1 MHHDRRQKN
10 KITPAKAAAEG
21 TAAASDA
28 VAKAKALGLGRE
40 SVLIYDMEKY
50 SGDATCRQ
58 AVLTFLSA
66 WTARLHDLSYLSGV
80 YGDAATTISALV
92 KARGTAGFVS
102 PDHVD
107 LARWDN
113 VATLTDPAVPADHWP
128 GSRRMKQYRGPHK
141 ETHGGVTINID
152 SNQVDF
158 APLPRTPAGDFTGNG
173 WSDVLAVD
181 ATGALTVWQ
190 GNGTSVTARRIGTGW
205 QAMDAVTRLGDFTGD
220 GREDLIARERDT
232 AALWLYPGTGTGH
245 GTRTRIGTDW
255 GTPQE
260 ITMAGDLTGD
270 GRADV
275 VAVQPDTGRLLLHPG
290 TGTGLGTATAL
301 GTADWRTMDEITG
314 VGDTDGDRI
323 GDLVARVRET
333 GALRL
338 YSGRDQTLETY
349 REIHPDAGTL
359 TQLTGA
365 GDFDRDGT
373 PDLLAVD
380 TATGDLVRYPIR
392 AAGLGAPARLARDM
406 IGVSLL

>member
-1 MHHDRRQKN
+1 
-10 KITPAKAAAEG
+10 
-21 TAAASDA
+21 
-28 VAKAKALGLGRE
+28 
-40 SVLIYDMEKY
+40 
-50 SGDATCRQ
+50 
-58 AVLTFLSA
+58 
-66 WTARLHDLSYLSGV
+66 
-80 YGDAATTISALV
+80 
-92 KARGTAGFVS
+92 
-102 PDHVD
+102 
-107 LARWDN
+107 
-113 VATLTDPAVPADHWP
+113 
-128 GSRRMKQYRGPHK
+128 
-141 ETHGGVTINID
+141 
-152 SNQVDF
+152 
-158 APLPRTPAGDFTGNG
+158 
-173 WSDVLAVD
+173 
-181 ATGALTVWQ
+181 
-190 GNGTSVTARRIGTGW
+190 
-205 QAMDAVTRLGDFTGD
+205 
-220 GREDLIARERDT
+220 
-232 AALWLYPGTGTGH
+232 
-245 GTRTRIGTDW
+245 
-255 GTPQE
+255 
-260 ITMAGDLTGD
+260 MAGDLTGD

-392 AAGLGAPARLARDM
+392 PPGWARRR
-406 IGVSLL
+406 GWHGT